1 MDKITDLLR
10 SSVRVGVTYLA
21 TFYTFGVGSALILF
35 PSITCDFDKSK
46 ELYLAILPIATGI
59 ITYWFAT
66 RPQNL
71 PPSSTTSNNAPNN
84 TNKPSQ

>member
-1 MDKITDLLR
+1 MKKIIMIVDKIIDVLR
-10 SSVRVGVTYLA
+10 SLVRVGVTYIA
-21 TFYTFGVGSALILF
+21 TAFTFGVGGVLILN
-35 PSITCDFDKSK
+35 PSITDNFPESK

-71 PPSSTTSNNAPNN
+71 PPSFYPLE
-84 TNKPSQ
+84 